1 MMEQLQRKGVRL
13 RVDASAISFVPF
25 DEVLP
30 PPSSDEVIAQIR
42 ASSLNY
48 HDYLVLT
55 GAIPV
60 ADGRIPLS
68 DGAGIVVAVGSSVKD
83 FAPGDN
89 VLGTFFPD
97 WPGGKPTPGAL
108 ASITGDSVD
117 GFAANYVTMPR
128 RCFTSMPEGLSFA
141 QAATIPCAGVTA
153 WTALTSDG
161 GLHPGDVVVV
171 QGTGGVAIWT
181 LQLAKSMGAKVI
193 ALTSSKEKS
202 ATLVSLGA
210 DLVIDYISEPD
221 WPAAVMEFTAGAGA
235 DLIVE
240 VVGGS
245 NFSQSVTA
253 CRMGGRIAA
262 IGFLADT
269 IAPIAIPDLLLRHIR
284 ISGRAVG
291 SHASQKDLVEYIDKK
306 SIKPF
311 VGKSF
316 DLTELKNA
324 FEALE
329 SRKTFGKI
337 AIEY

>member
-1 MMEQLQRKGVRL
+1 MIAQLQRRGVQLKGQPSSL
-13 RVDASAISFVPF
+13 SLASFEEGVPPSSF
-25 DEVLP
+25 DEVIV
-30 PPSSDEVIAQIR
+30 EIH

-48 HDYLVLT
+48 HDYLVMT

-68 DGAGIVVAVGSSVKD
+68 DGAGTVIAAGPAVEG
-83 FAPGDN
+83 FAAGDK
-89 VLGTFFPD
+89 VIGTFFSD
-97 WPGGKPTPGAL
+97 WTCGQPTPDAL
-108 ASITGDSVD
+108 AKIAGDSVD
-117 GFAANYVTMPR
+117 GFAADYVTMPE
-128 RCFTSMPEGLSFA
+128 RCFTRMPEGLDFA
-141 QAATIPCAGVTA
+141 EAATIPCAGVTA
-153 WTALTSDG
+153 WTALTGDG
-161 GLHPGDVVVV
+161 GLQSGSVVVV

-193 ALTSSKEKS
+193 ALTSSQEKS
-202 ATLVSLGA
+202 TRLTSLGA
-210 DLVIDYISEPD
+210 DLVIDYTSEPD
-221 WPAAVMEFTAGAGA
+221 WSSAVMEFTGGIGA

-240 VVGGS
+240 VVGGVS
-245 NFSQSVTA
+245 LGQSIAA

-269 IAPIAIPDLLLRHIR
+269 IAPVAIPDLLLRHIR

-291 SHASQKDLVEYIDKK
+291 SHADQKNLVEYINKK

-316 DLTELKNA
+316 DLNELKKA

-329 SRKTFGKI
+329 SKKVFGKI
-337 AIEY
+337 AIII